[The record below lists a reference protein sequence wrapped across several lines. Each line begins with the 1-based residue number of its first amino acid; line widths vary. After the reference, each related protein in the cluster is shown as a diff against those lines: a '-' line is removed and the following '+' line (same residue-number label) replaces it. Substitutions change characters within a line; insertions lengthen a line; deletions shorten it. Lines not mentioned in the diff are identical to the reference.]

1 MSFKLQASVAAPR
14 GSSDPTST
22 DDVMTGRSRAPVDR
36 LDRSDRSGKGPK
48 RAEKAR
54 PEPARSG
61 RRADFSAAYKAL
73 TRFSD
78 AFAKLDVKTQVAAMG
93 IFPGAVP
100 ATDGLLPPLNL
111 APDRVR
117 ELNAFGG
124 RLALAKAA
132 LELLAVGRSPGT
144 PAVFAVGGSAPR
156 APDGEEAARKRLV
169 LRDQAVRDCFPA
181 EAAQAA
187 LASTS
192 EWVLRMLRGADPETG
207 AARRDAFSRAASAV
221 HRAANALGRVNQE
234 RLLAM
239 MTTLEPPTG
248 VDGPTAASLLGDAG
262 ELEGPSPVESQ
273 SVEVEILR
281 DQLRRVSLALI
292 ALRDRE
298 SSVPRGAPPVR
309 DPVVFAVEGL
319 GAIWKRFRPAVPLSI
334 SENHGRF
341 GGFAISFLTAPPL
354 DLPEPNVRTAVRYY
368 VHPVT

>member
-1 MSFKLQASVAAPR
+1 MI
-14 GSSDPTST
+14 
-22 DDVMTGRSRAPVDR
+22 GRSRSPVDR
-36 LDRSDRSGKGPK
+36 LDRPDRSGEGPK

-54 PEPARSG
+54 PAPARSG

-93 IFPGAVP
+93 NFGSGVP
-100 ATDGLLPPLNL
+100 ATDGVLPPLNL

-117 ELNAFGG
+117 ELHAFSE
-124 RLALAKAA
+124 RLARARAA
-132 LELLAVGRSPGT
+132 LGVLAVDGSPGT
-144 PAVFAVGGSAPR
+144 PSVFAVGGSAPR
-156 APDGEEAARKRLV
+156 APGGEEAARRRVV
-169 LRDQAVRDCFPA
+169 LRDQAVRDCFPE

-192 EWVLRMLRGADPETG
+192 AWVLRMLRDADPETG
-207 AARRDAFSRAASAV
+207 AARRDAFSRAVNAV
-221 HRAANALGRVNQE
+221 HGASNALGRVNQE
-234 RLLAM
+234 RLMAM
-239 MTTLEPPTG
+239 MTLEPPTG
-248 VDGPTAASLLGDAG
+248 VDGPTAASLLDDAG

-273 SVEVEILR
+273 SVELEILR

-298 SSVPRGAPPVR
+298 PSVPRGAPPVR

-319 GAIWKRFRPAVPLSI
+319 GAIWKQFRPAVPLSI